1 MSLIE
6 EALRRVQTLP
16 PPAPRPE
23 AMPQAPEIRAIPIT
37 PPQPRSA
44 SQIPWRGAAVGAAGV
59 LILGWGIWMTTGVF
73 RAASRPPQKGTASRP
88 VPAPTSRR
96 AMLSLPMKP
105 QLTLSGVI
113 GGPGEPMAIING
125 SLLGPG
131 DAIEG
136 ATLLDVTGD
145 SARLRWRDEDVVLR
159 LAR

>member
-1 MSLIE
+1 
-6 EALRRVQTLP
+6 
-16 PPAPRPE
+16 
-23 AMPQAPEIRAIPIT
+23 
-37 PPQPRSA
+37 
-44 SQIPWRGAAVGAAGV
+44 
-59 LILGWGIWMTTGVF
+59 
-73 RAASRPPQKGTASRP
+73 
-88 VPAPTSRR
+88 
-96 AMLSLPMKP
+96 MLSLPTKP
-105 QLTLSGVI
+105 RLTLSGVI